1 MNWQFAYPW
10 VLFFIALIPLIW
22 IVRVVR
28 WHRSTG
34 LMSSAPSRV
43 AAAGGS
49 IRVLGIW
56 IPSAVMSI
64 ALALLLVALAR
75 PQKIIGNT
83 KATRDTIALELV
95 VDRSGSMDEPVIFDG
110 ERTNRLE
117 AVKQVVERFV
127 QGDGTQLRGRTGDL
141 LGLIVFGSFADT
153 LMPLTQSHDAL
164 IEALRRIELPQ
175 VERERST
182 AIGDAL
188 MLAIGRLKASE
199 DAMRAESEDESF
211 TLKSKAVVLLTDGE
225 NRAGQY
231 SPQQAAGLARE
242 WGIKVY
248 IIGIRGGTTSGGR
261 FFGASQQVNDQR
273 MAQVAEFTGGQYWGV
288 DRVSDLEEVY
298 ARIDELERSSIEVT
312 ESTSFEELYE
322 PYAIAGLVSLF
333 VGVLLRETILRSAA

>member
-10 VLFFIALIPLIW
+10 VLIFASLIPLIW
-22 IVRVVR
+22 IVRVLR

-34 LMSSAPSRV
+34 LMTSTPSRV
-43 AAAGGS
+43 AAAGTS
-49 IRVLGIW
+49 LRTLGLWVPNAI
-56 IPSAVMSI
+56 ISI
-64 ALALLLVALAR
+64 ALIALLLALAR
-75 PQKIIGNT
+75 PQRIVGNT

-110 ERTNRLE
+110 QRTNRLE
-117 AVKQVVERFV
+117 AVKKVVERFV
-127 QGDGTQLRGRTGDL
+127 EGDGSQLRGRTGDL

-164 IEALRRIELPQ
+164 IEALRRIELPR

-199 DAMRAESEDESF
+199 DAMRANSEDETF
-211 TLKSKAVVLLTDGE
+211 ELKSKAVVLLTDGE

-231 SPQQAAGLARE
+231 SPQQAAGLAKE
-242 WGIKVY
+242 WGVKVY

-261 FFGASQQVNDQR
+261 FFGASQQVNDQQMSR
-273 MAQVAEFTGGQYWGV
+273 VAEHTGGQYWGV
-288 DRVSDLEEVY
+288 DRISDLEEVY
-298 ARIDELERSSIEVT
+298 AKIDELERSSVEVS
-312 ESTSFEELYE
+312 ESTSYEELFQ
-322 PYAIAGLVSLF
+322 PYAIAGMMVLMG
-333 VGVLLRETILRSAA
+333 GVMLRETIMRSVA